1 MDQFE
6 VKVFIRLRP
15 SVLDP
20 AGEAIKSA
28 SSKLGVAGIKSLR
41 IGKMI
46 EVKIESNEE
55 DIKEKIDL
63 NKIDHHLYGFRS
75 VKKEFSS
82 GDWLKLAKKNIK
94 KIRDKNK
101 IPVLVG
107 GTGLYFKA
115 LTDGL
120 VKIPEIPNSVR
131 MKIRNLHKNFGQK
144 KFFDELKT
152 YEKAPKD
159 TGELNRLWLERIN

>member
-46 EVKIESNEE
+46 EVEIEGNKE
-55 DIKEKIDL
+55 DEIKEKIDL
-63 NKIDHHLYGFRS
+63 LCNRLFANTVIEDYDYS
-75 VKKEFSS
+75 
-82 GDWLKLAKKNIK
+82 IK
-94 KIRDKNK
+94 K
-101 IPVLVG
+101 L
-107 GTGLYFKA
+107 
-115 LTDGL
+115 
-120 VKIPEIPNSVR
+120 
-131 MKIRNLHKNFGQK
+131 
-144 KFFDELKT
+144 
-152 YEKAPKD
+152 
-159 TGELNRLWLERIN
+159 